1 MEIDKAKEIV
11 SLLAYGIDPTTGE
24 VLPSDSPSLLSQ
36 QSYRTLLQ
44 STVLIGERGI
54 FHRVST

>member
-24 VLPSDSPSLLSQ
+24 VLPSPDFSP
-36 QSYRTLLQ
+36 R
-44 STVLIGERGI
+44 E
-54 FHRVST
+54 